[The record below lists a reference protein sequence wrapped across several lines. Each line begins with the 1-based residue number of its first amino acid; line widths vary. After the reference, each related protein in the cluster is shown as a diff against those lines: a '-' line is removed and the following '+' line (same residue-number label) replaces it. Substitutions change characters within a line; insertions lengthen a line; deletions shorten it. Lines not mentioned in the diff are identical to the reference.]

1 MVAQLEIDTR
11 SAAELVEITAGVQQT
26 VKEKGMQSRVC
37 HVFVP
42 HTTAGLTVNEN
53 WDPNVRGDMLV
64 ELDKIVPLHDSYRH
78 AEGNSAGHIKASLVG
93 FSQTLLVEGGRLVLG
108 LWQGIYL
115 AEFDG
120 PRRRR
125 ILVKLVSD

>member
-93 FSQTLLVEGGRLVLG
+93 LSQTLLVEGGRLVLG
-108 LWQGIYL
+108 PWRGIYL

-120 PRRRR
+120 PLRRR